1 MAPVCNAPGA
11 VASGLLGAK
20 LPPAIMSQPSPIP
33 SQAGLPRWQAIVLP
47 ALFVPLWS
55 TGFIGAKLGLPYA
68 EPYTFLLLRYG
79 IASVVLAGAALLLRA
94 PWPTRWQ
101 DWGHIAVAGLLIHA
115 VYISCVFD
123 SIYHGLPSGVSAL
136 IVGLQPLLTAAIV
149 GPMLGERV
157 SRQQWIGLLLGLAGV
172 TMVVWEKL
180 VLSVEGLWAVGLSA
194 IALLGI
200 TAGTV
205 YQKRFCPAL
214 DLRSGTAIQYVATTI
229 YVALFAFTIETRQVE
244 WSGEFVLALSWSIVI
259 LSIGAVSLLFYLL
272 RHGAASRT
280 AALFYLVPPC
290 TAIIAFFLF
299 DERLGVLA
307 LAGMALVAFGVALAT
322 RPAKAA

>member
-1 MAPVCNAPGA
+1 MTQSASVPAP
-11 VASGLLGAK
+11 
-20 LPPAIMSQPSPIP
+20 
-33 SQAGLPRWQAIVLP
+33 LPRWQAVLMP

-68 EPYTFLLLRYG
+68 EPYMFLLLRYG
-79 IASVVLAGAALLLRA
+79 IATVALAAAALVLRA
-94 PWPTRWQ
+94 PWPRRWQ
-101 DWGHIAVAGLLIHA
+101 EWGHIAVAGLLIHA

-123 SIYHGLPSGVSAL
+123 SIFHGLPAGVSAL

-157 SRQQWIGLLLGLAGV
+157 TRQQWIGLLLGLAGV
-172 TMVVWEKL
+172 TLVVWEKL
-180 VLSVEGLWAVGLSA
+180 VLSVDGLWAVGLSV

-205 YQKRFCPAL
+205 YQKRFCPTL
-214 DLRSGTAIQYVATTI
+214 DLRSGTSIQYMATTV
-229 YVALFAFTIETRQVE
+229 YVALFAFTIETREVE
-244 WSGEFVLALSWSIVI
+244 WSGEFIFALAWSIIV
-259 LSIGAVSLLFYLL
+259 LSIGAISLLFYLL

-290 TAIIAFFLF
+290 TAIIAYFLF
-299 DERLGVLA
+299 GERLGVLA
-307 LAGMALVAFGVALAT
+307 LIGMALVALGVALAT
-322 RPAKAA
+322 RAVKPA

>member
-1 MAPVCNAPGA
+1 MSQSPQISPLPA
-11 VASGLLGAK
+11 
-20 LPPAIMSQPSPIP
+20 PPA
-33 SQAGLPRWQAIVLP
+33 ALPRWQALLLP

-55 TGFIGAKLGLPYA
+55 TGFISAKLGLPYA

-79 IASVVLAGAALLLRA
+79 IVTLMLAAAALLLRA
-94 PWPTRWQ
+94 PWPKRWR
-101 DWGHIAVAGLLIHA
+101 DWGHIAVAGLLVHA

-123 SIYHGLPSGVSAL
+123 SIHHGLPSGVSAL

-172 TMVVWEKL
+172 TLVVWEKL
-180 VLSVEGLWAVGLSA
+180 DLTFGGLWSVALSG

-214 DLRSGTAIQYVATTI
+214 DLRSGTAIQYFVTTL
-229 YVALFAFTIETRQVE
+229 YVAIFAFTIETRQVE
-244 WSGEFVLALSWSIVI
+244 WSGEFVFALTWSILV
-259 LSIGAVSLLFYLL
+259 LSIGAISLLFYLL

-290 TAIIAFFLF
+290 TAVIAFFLF
-299 DERLGVLA
+299 DERLGALA
-307 LAGMALVAFGVALAT
+307 LVGMALVALGVGLAT

>member
-1 MAPVCNAPGA
+1 
-11 VASGLLGAK
+11 
-20 LPPAIMSQPSPIP
+20 MSQSAPASTPAP
-33 SQAGLPRWQAIVLP
+33 LPRWQAVLLP

-55 TGFIGAKLGLPYA
+55 TGFISAKLGLPYA

-79 IASVVLAGAALLLRA
+79 IVAVLLAAAAIVLRA
-94 PWPTRWQ
+94 PWPRRWQ
-101 DWGHIAVAGLLIHA
+101 EWGHIAVAGLLVHA

-149 GPMLGERV
+149 GPLLGERV
-157 SRQQWIGLLLGLAGV
+157 TRQQWTGLLLGLAGV
-172 TMVVWEKL
+172 ALVVWEKL
-180 VLSVEGLWAVGLSA
+180 SLTFDGLWAVALSG

-205 YQKRFCPAL
+205 YQKKFCPTL
-214 DLRSGTAIQYVATTI
+214 DLRSGTAIQYVATTA
-229 YVALFAFTIETRQVE
+229 YVALFAFTIETREVQ
-244 WSGEFVLALSWSIVI
+244 WTGEFIFALAWSIVI

-307 LAGMALVAFGVALAT
+307 LIGMALVAFGVALAT
-322 RPAKAA
+322 RPAKSA

>member
-1 MAPVCNAPGA
+1 
-11 VASGLLGAK
+11 
-20 LPPAIMSQPSPIP
+20 MSQTLPASTP
-33 SQAGLPRWQAIVLP
+33 LPRWQALLLP

-55 TGFIGAKLGLPYA
+55 TGFIAAKLGLPYA

-79 IASVVLAGAALLLRA
+79 IVTLVLAAAALALRA
-94 PWPTRWQ
+94 PWPRRWR
-101 DWGHIAVAGLLIHA
+101 DWGHIAVAGLLVHA

-123 SIYHGLPSGVSAL
+123 SIHHGLPSGVSAL

-149 GPMLGERV
+149 GPLLGERV
-157 SRQQWIGLLLGLAGV
+157 GRRQWLGLLLGLAGV
-172 TMVVWEKL
+172 TLVVWEKL
-180 VLSVEGLWAVGLSA
+180 DLSFAGLWAVALSG

-205 YQKRFCPAL
+205 YQKKFCPAL
-214 DLRSGTAIQYVATTI
+214 DLRSGTAIQYFATTL
-229 YVALFAFTIETRQVE
+229 YVAVFAFTIETRQVQ
-244 WSGEFVLALSWSIVI
+244 WTGEFVFALGWSIVV
-259 LSIGAVSLLFYLL
+259 LSIGAISLLFFLL
-272 RHGAASRT
+272 RHGAASRI

-307 LAGMALVAFGVALAT
+307 LAGMALVAIGVLLAT
-322 RPAKAA
+322 RPAPAAKGA

>member
-1 MAPVCNAPGA
+1 
-11 VASGLLGAK
+11 
-20 LPPAIMSQPSPIP
+20 MSQPIP
-33 SQAGLPRWQAIVLP
+33 NSAPPAALPRWQALLLP

-79 IASVVLAGAALLLRA
+79 IATLALVGAAFILRA
-94 PWPTRWQ
+94 PWPRRWQ

-149 GPMLGERV
+149 GPLLGERV
-157 SRQQWIGLLLGLAGV
+157 TRQQWTGLLLGLLGV
-172 TMVVWEKL
+172 AMVVWEKL
-180 VLSVEGLWAVGLSA
+180 VLSVDGIWAVALSG

-205 YQKRFCPAL
+205 YQKKFCPTL

-229 YVALFAFTIETRQVE
+229 YVALFAFTIETRQVQ
-244 WSGEFVLALSWSIVI
+244 WTGEFIFALGWSIVV
-259 LSIGAVSLLFYLL
+259 LSIGAISLLFYLL

-307 LAGMALVAFGVALAT
+307 LVGMALVAIGVALAT

>member
-1 MAPVCNAPGA
+1 MTQSAPA
-11 VASGLLGAK
+11 
-20 LPPAIMSQPSPIP
+20 PSPQSP
-33 SQAGLPRWQAIVLP
+33 SSALPAGLPRWQTIVLP

-79 IASVVLAGAALLLRA
+79 IVTVLLVAIALAWRA
-94 PWPTRWQ
+94 PWPRRWQ
-101 DWGHIAVAGLLIHA
+101 DWGHIAVAGLVVHA

-149 GPMLGERV
+149 GPLLGERV
-157 SRQQWIGLLLGLAGV
+157 TRQQWTGLLLGLAGV

-180 VLSVEGLWAVGLSA
+180 DLSFDGLWSVALSG

-214 DLRSGTAIQYVATTI
+214 DLRSGTAIQYFVTAL
-229 YVALFAFTIETRQVE
+229 YVGAMALAIETREVE
-244 WSGEFVLALSWSIVI
+244 WSGEFVFALGWSILV
-259 LSIGAVSLLFYLL
+259 LSVGAVSLLFYLL

-290 TAIIAFFLF
+290 TAIIAYFLF

-322 RPAKAA
+322 RPAKAV